1 VENDGAACSGPDR
14 ANDAVHDAAPG
25 ATPDSDANAN
35 TTATAT
41 ATATAKTKNQNL
53 GLIRL
58 SHYNSHIKKH

>member
-1 VENDGAACSGPDR
+1 MENDGAACSGPDR

-35 TTATAT
+35 TTSTS
-41 ATATAKTKNQNL
+41 TAKTKNQNL